1 MADDTDNTGL
11 SLIVG
16 ILAVIVVL
24 ILALGFGPR
33 FFSGPAPTNITIE
46 VPKAPTPAPKG

>member
-16 ILAVIVVL
+16 ILAAVVVV

-33 FFSGPAPTNITIE
+33 FFNGPAPTNITIE
-46 VPKAPTPAPKG
+46 TPKVPVPAPKG